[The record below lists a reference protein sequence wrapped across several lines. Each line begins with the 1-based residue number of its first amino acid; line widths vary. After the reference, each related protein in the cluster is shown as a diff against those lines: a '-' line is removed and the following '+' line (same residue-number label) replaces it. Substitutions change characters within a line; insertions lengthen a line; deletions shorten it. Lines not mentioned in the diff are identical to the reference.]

1 MKTKNQMIQRWICEI
16 QGYSFNVKHRAGS
29 TNGNADA
36 LSRCPI
42 SSDLSESEH
51 CDSRW
56 DIAALES
63 VEISSRQDED
73 KEMKEMKDFLSD
85 EILPED
91 VRQRDKIKK
100 YAPQYVLEGDVLYH
114 TWTPKHKG
122 YPNRTRKQL
131 VVPPKERGKLFYHQ
145 HEERGHSGF
154 LRTFNRLRED
164 YFWISM
170 KKDVARHV
178 KNCKDCAKRKSP
190 KKTRTVPLKPIV
202 ASEPLE
208 IVGIDFVGPL
218 PLTVG
223 GNRYVMTF
231 QDHFNRWPAAYSL
244 PQAREEEVIQ
254 CIQAFSR
261 DFCYPR
267 SVLSDRGSAFL
278 SDLVKKACKKLKIN
292 HSPTS
297 AYHPQANGLCERF
310 HSTLKTSLSLVI
322 NKGKDDW
329 DEFLHDMVA
338 AYRTTPHSV
347 TKETPAFLM
356 FGRQF
361 KVPPSVEFQAPSRL
375 YSEDFLS
382 ERMNNLRQA
391 YRIVR
396 DLNRKEKNRHKVIYD
411 EKHKAE
417 PSRFTVGDSV
427 YLKAGEKKSGL
438 DREHWMGPF
447 TVEEIL
453 SEENVRLNMGNSKRH
468 PVVNVNRLKIDE
480 ADNLKRIT
488 ESVTRILDKMRT
500 RNEKGR
506 LESCYGS
513 SDNRHVEKSLDK
525 R

>member
-1 MKTKNQMIQRWICEI
+1 
-16 QGYSFNVKHRAGS
+16 
-29 TNGNADA
+29 
-36 LSRCPI
+36 
-42 SSDLSESEH
+42 
-51 CDSRW
+51 
-56 DIAALES
+56 
-63 VEISSRQDED
+63 
-73 KEMKEMKDFLSD
+73 
-85 EILPED
+85 
-91 VRQRDKIKK
+91 
-100 YAPQYVLEGDVLYH
+100 
-114 TWTPKHKG
+114 
-122 YPNRTRKQL
+122 
-131 VVPPKERGKLFYHQ
+131 
-145 HEERGHSGF
+145 
-154 LRTFNRLRED
+154 
-164 YFWISM
+164 M

-218 PLTVG
+218 PLTPG

-231 QDHFNRWPAAYSL
+231 QDYFTRWPAACSL
-244 PQAREEEVIQ
+244 SQAREEEVIQ
-254 CIQAFSR
+254 CIEAFSR
-261 DFCYPR
+261 DFSYPR

-297 AYHPQANGLCERF
+297 VYHPQANGLCERF

-375 YSEDFLS
+375 CSEDFLS
-382 ERMNNLRQA
+382 ERINNLRQA
-391 YRIVR
+391 YRVVR

-417 PSRFTVGDSV
+417 PSRFTAGDSV

-468 PVVNVNRLKIDE
+468 PVVNVNRLKTDE
-480 ADNLKRIT
+480 ADNLKTIT

-506 LESCYGS
+506 IESKYF
-513 SDNRHVEKSLDK
+513 VELKNEETVWIADDFLTPELIPAANN
-525 R
+525 